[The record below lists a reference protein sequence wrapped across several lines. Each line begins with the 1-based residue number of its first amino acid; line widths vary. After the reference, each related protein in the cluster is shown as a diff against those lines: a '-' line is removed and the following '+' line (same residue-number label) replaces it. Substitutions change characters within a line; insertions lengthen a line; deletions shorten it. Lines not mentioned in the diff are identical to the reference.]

1 MTIPTIPTI
10 STKPAIKVPVFQL
23 YGEKGQL
30 PAPDRIHCESI
41 ASRSRLHNWEINPH
55 RHHGLFQVLWLEQGE
70 ANFQLDGQQGQL
82 TERSVLLVPQHCVH
96 GFKFSKD
103 AHGMVVTLAYS
114 LIDRLDSDL
123 AHDLMTLA
131 EPVYCVLR
139 DRVSAAAIEVGMRA
153 LYVEYQQ
160 RDRYHQAIIESLV
173 STTLAWLMRENLAQ
187 ARDKVGVTV
196 VRAREHLTGFGAL
209 IDKNFATHT
218 TLDHYAVQLGI
229 SVAHLNAICRELS
242 GRSALQLIH
251 ERLMLEARRELI
263 YTSMTIKEVSELL
276 GFNDPAYFTRFFKRQ
291 MGMSPKDFRL
301 QSSQLA
307 NVT

>member
-1 MTIPTIPTI
+1 MAALGKRGLGGFYRLLASLVTIPTIP
-10 STKPAIKVPVFQL
+10 TKPAIKVPVFQL

-30 PAPDRIHCESI
+30 PVPDRIHCESI

-70 ANFQLDGQQGQL
+70 ADFQLDGQQGQL
-82 TERSVLLVPQHCVH
+82 IEGSVLLVPQHCVH

-103 AHGMVVTLAYS
+103 AHGLVVTLAYS
-114 LIDRLDSDL
+114 LIDSLDSDL
-123 AHDLMTLA
+123 AHELMTLA
-131 EPVYCVLR
+131 EPVHCVLH
-139 DRVSAAAIEVGMRA
+139 DRVSAAAIEVGLRA
-153 LYVEYQQ
+153 LYFEYQQ
-160 RDRYHQAIIESLV
+160 RDRYHQAVIESLV

-196 VRAREHLTGFGAL
+196 V
-209 IDKNFATHT
+209 
-218 TLDHYAVQLGI
+218 HYYAAQLGI

-263 YTSMTIKEVSELL
+263 YTSMTIKEISELL
-276 GFNDPAYFTRFFKRQ
+276 GFTDPAYFTRFFKRQ
-291 MGMSPKDFRL
+291 MGMSPKDFRY

-307 NVT
+307 SAR

>member
-1 MTIPTIPTI
+1 MTIP
-10 STKPAIKVPVFQL
+10 TKPAIKVPVFQL

-70 ANFQLDGQQGQL
+70 ARFQLDGQQGQL
-82 TERSVLLVPQHCVH
+82 TEGSVLLVPQHCVH

-114 LIDRLDSDL
+114 LIDSLDSDL
-123 AHDLMTLA
+123 AQELVTLT
-131 EPVYCVLR
+131 EPVHCGLQDV
-139 DRVSAAAIEVGMRA
+139 VSAAAIEAGLRA
-153 LYVEYQQ
+153 LYFEYQQ
-160 RDRYHQAIIESLV
+160 RGRYHQAVIESLV

-187 ARDKVGVTV
+187 VRDKIAVTV
-196 VRAREHLTGFGAL
+196 VRAREHLAGFVAL
-209 IDKNFATHT
+209 VDENFSKHT
-218 TLDHYAVQLGI
+218 TLDHYAAQLGI
-229 SVAHLNAICRELS
+229 SVAHLNAVSRQMS

-251 ERLMLEARRELI
+251 ERLILEARRELI

-276 GFNDPAYFTRFFKRQ
+276 GFTDPAYFTRFFKRQ

-301 QSSQLA
+301 QSLQLA
-307 NVT
+307 SAT

>member
-1 MTIPTIPTI
+1 
-10 STKPAIKVPVFQL
+10 
-23 YGEKGQL
+23 
-30 PAPDRIHCESI
+30 
-41 ASRSRLHNWEINPH
+41 
-55 RHHGLFQVLWLEQGE
+55 
-70 ANFQLDGQQGQL
+70 
-82 TERSVLLVPQHCVH
+82 
-96 GFKFSKD
+96 
-103 AHGMVVTLAYS
+103 MVVTLAYS

-123 AHDLMTLA
+123 AHDLITLA

-209 IDKNFATHT
+209 VDKNFATHT

-301 QSSQLA
+301 QSAHLA
-307 NVT
+307 GVR